1 MKVRITRQDLS
12 RVVGDSYSA
21 RETDMPDLGLM
32 YEYEYEYD
40 GIENANRNMGAMRG
54 TSTVYVLYSVRVCT
68 VRVQSSK
75 IGGSVRLPF
84 FCLSRVVAVSS
95 EMTDT
100 GSSAMATEL
109 EAPARPDAKPDVLSS
124 AKSSS
129 SLASVSVPALGSF
142 SFDAR
147 PNVFSAG

>member
-21 RETDMPDLGLM
+21 RETDMPDSGLM
-32 YEYEYEYD
+32 YEYEYD
-40 GIENANRNMGAMRG
+40 GIENMPIEIR
-54 TSTVYVLYSVRVCT
+54 VQCEVRVYCSVQSTSICT
-68 VRVQSSK
+68 VLHSPVKLER
-75 IGGSVRLPF
+75 SVRLPF